1 MIPDLIYDVGMNDGR
16 DTAYYLAAGF
26 RVVAIEADPKF
37 TTAAQTRFAAEV
49 KSGRLTILNIGMA
62 EKSTPAEFWINEVN
76 PDWSSF
82 VRDWT
87 GRTGDPMHSIVIQ
100 CRRLDEI
107 LAEYGI
113 PYYLKIDIE
122 KYDLICCDQIPA
134 KDKPK
139 FVSVEMS
146 DPEQIGKLQNLGYN
160 RFKLIRQ
167 FDFYPLQMS
176 DATPPKFGVNGMRAL
191 YRMANHRKEDRTLP
205 LRLGRA
211 AAARTL
217 AAAKSLGFSADLW
230 KDGVELKSR
239 LVPGW
244 KFDTGTSG
252 GFGEDT
258 PGEWLTADQVRQI
271 WQIQSVSWRKSH
283 FELWCDLHATVA
295 D

>member
-1 MIPDLIYDVGMNDGR
+1 MVPDLIYDVGMNDGR

-26 RVVAIEADPKF
+26 RVVAIEANPRF
-37 TTAAQTRFAAEV
+37 TTAAQTRFASEINC
-49 KSGRLTILNIGMA
+49 GRLTILNVGMA
-62 EKSTPAEFWINEVN
+62 EKSTTAEFWINDVN

-82 VRDWT
+82 DRTWT
-87 GRTGDPMHSIVIQ
+87 ARTGDPVHALVIQ
-100 CRRLDEI
+100 CRRLDDI
-107 LAEYGI
+107 LAEHGV

-122 KYDLICCDQIPA
+122 KYDTVCCDQIPA
-134 KDKPK
+134 TDRPK

-146 DPEQIGKLQNLGYN
+146 DPDQIAKLQNLGYD

-176 DATPPKFGVNGMRAL
+176 DAKPPRFGVYGMRAL
-191 YRMANHRKEDRTLP
+191 YRMANYRKENRSLL

-211 AAARTL
+211 VAARIFS
-217 AAAKSLGFSADLW
+217 AAKSLRFSPDLW
-230 KDGVELKSR
+230 EHGVELKSR

-244 KFDTGTSG
+244 TFRTGTSG

-258 PGEWLTADQVRQI
+258 PGEWLTAEQVRQI
-271 WQIQSVSWRKSH
+271 WQTQSDSWRRSH
-283 FELWCDLHATVA
+283 FELWCDLHAMIA